1 MLAAWAYS
9 RNPEGLWFV
18 NPQQWVSQHLFQAI
32 SIWNIPLIKP
42 PFSCT
47 VDPSLRLADYDL
59 TQELIHHLEALA
71 DGATCES
78 GFMAFDPR
86 HLDRKITPV

>member
-1 MLAAWAYS
+1 MAYS

-18 NPQQWVSQHLFQAI
+18 NPQQWASQHLFQAI

-42 PFSCT
+42 PFSCS
-47 VDPSLRLADYDL
+47 VDPSLRLKEYDL
-59 TQELIHHLEALA
+59 SVELTHHLEALA

-78 GFMAFDPR
+78 GFMTFDPR
-86 HLDRKITPV
+86 TLDRKITPVY